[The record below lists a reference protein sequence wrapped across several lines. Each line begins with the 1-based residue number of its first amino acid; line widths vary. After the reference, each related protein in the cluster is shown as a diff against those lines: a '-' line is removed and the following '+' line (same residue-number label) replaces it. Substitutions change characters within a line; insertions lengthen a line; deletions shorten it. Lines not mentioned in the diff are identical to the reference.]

1 MPLQILPLILFR
13 PSFRVSRESI
23 AKLTK
28 TNVTSPTCLRASKEE
43 LVSTP
48 SVLITATVNADS
60 RARDARLISTNATAI
75 RARMTP
81 LVSMRRVDSSVSA
94 CVDLQVID
102 RWEKVTFEDVR
113 ATDAHTV
120 VLLFCNVKAH
130 FSVVDLHIL
139 CVNPYAKPPFIVS
152 ESDYDFASEYAFEF
166 ACYLASVS

>member
-1 MPLQILPLILFR
+1 MPLQILTLILFR

-48 SVLITATVNADS
+48 SVLITATVNAGS

-75 RARMTP
+75 RARMTL
-81 LVSMRRVDSSVSA
+81 LVSMRKVDSSVSA

-102 RWEKVTFEDVR
+102 WGEKVTSEDVL

-120 VLLFCNVKAH
+120 ILLFCKCQ
-130 FSVVDLHIL
+130 S
-139 CVNPYAKPPFIVS
+139 
-152 ESDYDFASEYAFEF
+152 AFLS
-166 ACYLASVS
+166 C

>member
-48 SVLITATVNADS
+48 SVLITATVNAGSLD
-60 RARDARLISTNATAI
+60 RDAKLTSTNVTAI
-75 RARMTP
+75 RARTTP
-81 LVSMRRVDSSVSA
+81 LVSMKRVDSSVSA

-102 RWEKVTFEDVR
+102 WGGKSNF
-113 ATDAHTV
+113 
-120 VLLFCNVKAH
+120 
-130 FSVVDLHIL
+130 
-139 CVNPYAKPPFIVS
+139 
-152 ESDYDFASEYAFEF
+152 
-166 ACYLASVS
+166 